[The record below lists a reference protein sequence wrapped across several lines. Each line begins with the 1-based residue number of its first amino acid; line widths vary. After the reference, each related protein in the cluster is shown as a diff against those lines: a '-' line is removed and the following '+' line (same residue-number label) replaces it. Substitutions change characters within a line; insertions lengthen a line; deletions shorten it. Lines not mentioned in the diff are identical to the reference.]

1 MPTVRARLTMS
12 RRRYCGRALATALA
26 LGLAAFVAMP
36 SGHAATLADE
46 LRELADEHRI
56 VFKGLDKTE
65 SKPARNVDGTLDER
79 LKGLLKDFNYI
90 RIQSIGGGPERVV
103 IMHRIGASVDGAI
116 KPIATITR
124 PNQGS
129 IRPAP
134 AVWTGNPR
142 ELDNLVL
149 GAKVSSGYGMRY
161 HPLLGYR
168 VMHRGIDLA
177 ASRGMPI
184 KALADGVI
192 DWAGRNGA
200 YGNYLRIRHDAMY
213 QTAYGHLSRFVDGI
227 GKGTRVQRGDVIGYV
242 GSTGRS
248 TGPHLHFELMVNGQR
263 VNPMAEM
270 AAFREGQGRALKVAH
285 VEGRR

>member
-1 MPTVRARLTMS
+1 
-12 RRRYCGRALATALA
+12 
-26 LGLAAFVAMP
+26 
-36 SGHAATLADE
+36 
-46 LRELADEHRI
+46 
-56 VFKGLDKTE
+56 
-65 SKPARNVDGTLDER
+65 
-79 LKGLLKDFNYI
+79 
-90 RIQSIGGGPERVV
+90 
-103 IMHRIGASVDGAI
+103 
-116 KPIATITR
+116 
-124 PNQGS
+124 
-129 IRPAP
+129 
-134 AVWTGNPR
+134 
-142 ELDNLVL
+142 
-149 GAKVSSGYGMRY
+149 MRY

-184 KALADGVI
+184 KASADGVI

-200 YGNYLRIRHDAMY
+200 YGNYLRNRHDAMY

-263 VNPMAEM
+263 VNPMKEM